1 MASNEFT
8 QRYYSRILSA
18 RRLNGPTFAEA
29 ARDLAAIEFAVYA
42 R

>member
-1 MASNEFT
+1 MSSNEFV

-18 RRLNGPTFAEA
+18 KRLNGPSFAEA
-29 ARDLAAIEFAVYA
+29 AKDFAAAESAVIA

>member
-1 MASNEFT
+1 MSSNESV

-18 RRLNGPTFAEA
+18 KRLNGPSFAEA
-29 ARDLAAIEFAVYA
+29 AKDLAAAEVAISA